1 MFRKKIYIALATF
14 CIIVG
19 AIFFFYDNTI
29 IITNNKNV
37 STQKFGLIDG
47 DLSYVHKNVINMGE
61 ISVEKSKRESH
72 GDSILEFLQRWRPSF
87 SFYYYDSEESG
98 IISSESLIEG
108 LEWMIKNDVKYV
120 SISYSGK
127 YESKKLENW
136 IDKHSDEI
144 TIYASYNNYINTLDY
159 PAMYKKVIGVGC
171 NVTKKRDVS
180 IRNNKLIVCDG
191 SSFFSYEGNSY
202 MTPYIMIKDQE

>member
-1 MFRKKIYIALATF
+1 MFRKKIYIALVTF